1 MHIHVLFAQRHESY
15 PGQFEPEI
23 LASLTDDQ
31 LRRDPQY
38 FDRILEKGDVH
49 CTYAQV
55 RVLKL
60 DVNGSLVRQLL
71 KLAPDSLSATINFS
85 LG

>member
-23 LASLTDDQ
+23 LASLTEDQ
-31 LRRDPQY
+31 LRRDPQF
-38 FDRILEKGDVH
+38 FDRILEKEDVH
-49 CTYAQV
+49 GAYAEV

-60 DVNGSLVRQLL
+60 DVNGILVRQLL
-71 KLAPDSLSATINFS
+71 KPAPESLSASINLS
-85 LG
+85 LD